1 MKEPMLERIKGKLL
15 LRRQELLEEVDN
27 ISSHS
32 LSRTDEMAG
41 DLSTMP
47 IHMADIGSDNFEKE
61 FALDIIEG
69 EKEELRQ
76 IDEALARLA
85 DGCFGVCTVCGK
97 GIPWQRLA
105 ALPFARHCIECQREE
120 ESTGE

>member
-1 MKEPMLERIKGKLL
+1 MKETMLERIKGKLL
-15 LRRQELLEEVDN
+15 ERRKQLLEEVEN

-32 LSRTDEMAG
+32 LSRTDDLSG

-47 IHMADIGSDNFEKE
+47 IHMADVGSDNYEKE

-69 EKEELRQ
+69 EREELRQ

-85 DGCFGVCTVCGK
+85 DGSFGACTVCGQQ
-97 GIPWQRLA
+97 ISWQRLA
-105 ALPFARHCIECQREE
+105 ALPFARLCIECQRQEE
-120 ESTGE
+120 AK